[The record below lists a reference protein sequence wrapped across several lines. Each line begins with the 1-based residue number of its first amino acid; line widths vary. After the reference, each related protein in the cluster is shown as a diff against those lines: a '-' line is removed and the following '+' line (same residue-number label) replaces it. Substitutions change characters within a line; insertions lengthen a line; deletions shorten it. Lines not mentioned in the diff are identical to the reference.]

1 MPSETI
7 KVALVDDDS
16 MIRNILS
23 KLLGLEEGIEIVGT
37 ASDGDEVLDLVEAC
51 HPDVLLMD
59 VQMKRINGIDACRLV
74 KATHSSLP
82 VVMLT
87 TFDQADYLS
96 DAIEVGAQGFLTK
109 DSDPSVIAG
118 SIRSAFVGQP
128 VFSPGPAK
136 RMMDRFSGGTRA
148 QAPAEA
154 IALLDL
160 LTKQEVSV
168 LRLLAEAKSNA
179 EISKELGVEESTIKS
194 HLSSI
199 FRKIG
204 ARDRTEAVVFVYQNN
219 LFPLAD

>member
-1 MPSETI
+1 MSVSAI

-23 KLLGLEEGIEIVGT
+23 KLLSMEEGIEIVGT
-37 ASDGDEVLDLVEAC
+37 ASDGDEVLGLIERCA
-51 HPDVLLMD
+51 PDVVLMD
-59 VQMKRINGIDACRLV
+59 VQMERTNGIDACGLV
-74 KATHSSLP
+74 REAYPTLP

-109 DSDPSVIAG
+109 DTEPSVIAG
-118 SIRSAFVGQP
+118 SIRSAFAGQP

-136 RMMDRFSGGTRA
+136 RMMERFSGGTKPSAPA
-148 QAPAEA
+148 QAMA
-154 IALLDL
+154 ALDM

-168 LRLLAEAKSNA
+168 LRLLAEAKSNS
-179 EISKELGVEESTIKS
+179 EISKDLGVEESTVKS

-204 ARDRTEAVVFVYQNN
+204 VRDRTEAVVFVYQNN
-219 LFPLAD
+219 LFPLAN